1 MKNIMQEYLSQH
13 DLTINRV
20 ATLTGITQSTL
31 QSASEKPIAR
41 SSVKLISAIGQ
52 AVGKDTGTVINE
64 LFVMEEESIKG
75 TPIDI
80 LRNLLEQSNVMYLD
94 AIDKL
99 FNAIV
104 DSKSISVTVPLA
116 KEKVSLTEKINQET
130 FFKATYDK
138 SKSLLTI
145 TNNKK

>member
-1 MKNIMQEYLSQH
+1 MQEYLSQH

-41 SSVKLISAIGQ
+41 SSVKLINAIAQ
-52 AVGKDTGTVINE
+52 AVGKDTGTVVNE
-64 LFVMEEESIKG
+64 LFALEDEELKDHPV
-75 TPIDI
+75 TI
-80 LRNLLEQSNVMYLD
+80 LKQLLEEHCVMYLD

-104 DSKSISVTVPLA
+104 DSKTVTVTMTLP
-116 KEKVSLTEKINQET
+116 KENDYLVEKINQDT
-130 FFKATYDK
+130 PFVATYDEG
-138 SKSLLTI
+138 KSLLTI
-145 TNNKK
+145 TNDK